1 MVHKVNSSDMH
12 TLCVLL
18 SAYSVVFMVAFSPF
32 VCVPYSSSWETSSY
46 KIINEK
52 IHPFVNFTTW
62 SVDIFWFFFFFLL
75 QQDESCR
82 KTVHNPLR
90 AQTWIVGIGKWLHW
104 LTWRMQS
111 IMLYTTLFE
120 SHYAK
125 MGLLF
130 NNNKKEHLFKVLDF
144 CMRKCGYF
152 SCWRVKMN
160 FQQTLVLTEEGREIN
175 EGKDLQVESD

>member
-46 KIINEK
+46 KIINKK

-62 SVDIFWFFFFFLL
+62 SVDIFWFFLFFLL

-111 IMLYTTLFE
+111 IMLYTTVWVTLCQNGPAFQQQQKRTFIQSVRFLHE
-120 SHYAK
+120 K
-125 MGLLF
+125 MWLLF
-130 NNNKKEHLFKVLDF
+130 LLESENEFPT
-144 CMRKCGYF
+144 
-152 SCWRVKMN
+152 N
-160 FQQTLVLTEEGREIN
+160 FGFNGRRT
-175 EGKDLQVESD
+175 GD